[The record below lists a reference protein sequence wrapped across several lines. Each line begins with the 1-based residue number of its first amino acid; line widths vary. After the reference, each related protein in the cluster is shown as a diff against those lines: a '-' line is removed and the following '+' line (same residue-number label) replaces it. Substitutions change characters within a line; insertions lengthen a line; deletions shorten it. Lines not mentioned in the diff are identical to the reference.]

1 MVELAKALSL
11 EERTSAPLT
20 ILLDEPASVL
30 ETKDIKILFERI
42 RSLKSRASFVFVSHR
57 LDEVLA
63 ISDRI
68 YVMKD
73 GEVVAERTAGATS
86 VPSLHAMMVGR
97 DLDAEYYRE
106 ARQEPPGD
114 EVALEACGLGVEG
127 AYRNVSCTLRRG
139 EVLGIAGVIG
149 SGREELTRT
158 LFGFLPQTSGVLLI
172 DGRQASLRTP
182 TQAVAAGVGYIPR
195 ERRTEGLVM
204 DISVAANITLARLD
218 ATMRHGFIDHR
229 RERAI
234 ADEWIHRLRIKTPSA
249 SQVCR
254 NLSGG
259 NQQKIVI
266 ARWLTAHSRIL
277 ILDHPTRGLD
287 VGAKEEVYDMIRN
300 LSAEGVAIVLTSD
313 TLEETIGLC
322 HTILVMRDGEITAR
336 FDAPPYAKPAQVALL
351 EHMV

>member
-1 MVELAKALSL
+1 VLKVENVSKSFGPVKALRNATIAVGAHEVVGLIGENGAGKSTLMRILSGGMRPDTGIIAVDGSPVVLRDTSQANRYGIAMVFQEQSLLLNMSVADNLHLANERPFTRFGVISRRRMIDAARERLAKVGLDIDPTQKAGELSFAARQMVELAKALSL

-20 ILLDEPASVL
+20 ILLDEPTSVL

-114 EVALEACGLGVEG
+114 EVALEARGLGVEG

-182 TQAVAAGVGYIPR
+182 TQAVAAGVGYIHANG
-195 ERRTEGLVM
+195 GLK
-204 DISVAANITLARLD
+204 A
-218 ATMRHGFIDHR
+218 
-229 RERAI
+229 
-234 ADEWIHRLRIKTPSA
+234 W
-249 SQVCR
+249 
-254 NLSGG
+254 
-259 NQQKIVI
+259 
-266 ARWLTAHSRIL
+266 
-277 ILDHPTRGLD
+277 
-287 VGAKEEVYDMIRN
+287 
-300 LSAEGVAIVLTSD
+300 
-313 TLEETIGLC
+313 
-322 HTILVMRDGEITAR
+322 
-336 FDAPPYAKPAQVALL
+336 
-351 EHMV
+351 